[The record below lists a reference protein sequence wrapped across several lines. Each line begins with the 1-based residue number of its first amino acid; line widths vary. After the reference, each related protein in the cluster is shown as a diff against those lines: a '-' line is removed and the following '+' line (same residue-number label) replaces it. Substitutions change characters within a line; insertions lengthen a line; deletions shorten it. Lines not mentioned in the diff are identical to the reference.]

1 MLPLHDLNP
10 SEGKPVVVWLI
21 ITSCVMA
28 FLYELSLDTGLMSFV
43 EDYGFVSARATAAL
57 RGETGLLSGL
67 IVPALTSTFLHGG
80 WLHLIGNMWFLWIF
94 GDNVEDRIGH
104 ILFILF
110 YLFCGVAACLVQ
122 YAFAPQ
128 SNIPMVGASGAIAGV
143 LGAYAVTWPR
153 ARVLTL
159 VPVFIFVMFF
169 RIPALFV
176 LGFWFVWQVLNGAD
190 MVGAA
195 QQGGGGVAYGAHI
208 GGFIVGAVIFIC
220 LPRRAAP
227 AARRLNG
234 RGGYGRGGYGGR

>member
-28 FLYELSLDTGLMSFV
+28 FLYELSLGMGLMSFV

-104 ILFILF
+104 VLFILF

-122 YAFAPQ
+122 YAFAPG
-128 SNIPMVGASGAIAGV
+128 STTPMVGASGAIAGV

-159 VPVFIFVMFF
+159 VPMFIFVMFF
-169 RIPALFV
+169 RIPALIV
-176 LGFWFVWQVLNGAD
+176 LGFWFVVQVFSGAD
-190 MVGAA
+190 MVGSAEQA
-195 QQGGGGVAYGAHI
+195 GGGVAYGAHI
-208 GGFIVGAVIFIC
+208 GGFIVGAVIFLC
-220 LPRRAAP
+220 LPRRAMRTDW
-227 AARRLNG
+227 RRYE
-234 RGGYGRGGYGGR
+234 RKGY